1 MAMALRSEDLQAGI
15 TSFELVGEIR
25 AGIEEHIEIQAG
37 QTVRIFTGGKLP
49 NWSRYCGSTG
59 NYHA

>member
-1 MAMALRSEDLQAGI
+1 MRCALKTCKQELL
-15 TSFELVGEIR
+15 SFELVGEIR

-49 NWSRYCGSTG
+49 NSADTVARTG